1 MAAKTSKSQ
10 TAYYARYKTSRT
22 WEVNRK
28 RRLERTLKE
37 QPNNEQVKQ
46 ALKNMVYR
54 RRTPTNRV
62 WSASWIRVA
71 KILKEFTGRCDPGI
85 LSSNVETARLAMQR
99 PGTVN
104 ADTYTPMGN
113 PFKSMFSLEARLY
126 KGPAK

>member
-46 ALKNMVYR
+46 ALKSMVYR
-54 RRTPTNRV
+54 RKTPKTSP
-62 WSASWIRVA
+62 WSASWVRVA
-71 KILKEFTGRCDPGI
+71 KLIKSVSGRFDPSI
-85 LSSNVETARLAMQR
+85 MSSNPETARFALQR
-99 PGTVN
+99 PGTVT
-104 ADTYTPMGN
+104 AATYTPLGN
-113 PFKSMFSLEARLY
+113 PFKSMFSIEARFY
-126 KGPAK
+126 KDSVK